1 MFLALREM
9 RRAKARFGLLMAAVA
24 LLVFLI
30 LVQQALQ
37 TSLIT
42 SFVGAIER
50 QSAPVLVF
58 SVDGQ
63 RALQGSVISPE
74 LEQAVRDV
82 PEVAESGRIGQGTFT
97 VEVDGEGDAGSDGSE
112 AAIIGY
118 EAEDLGAP
126 EELSG
131 GRLPE
136 TAGEAVGSA
145 GDFAVGDT
153 VQVVAGDGGPELT
166 VVGVAEDAQIQVSPT
181 LFVAWPDY
189 EAAALADNPDA
200 TVIPP
205 SAMAVRPVD
214 GVTDD
219 ELTAAINAVDEE
231 ADALTRAEA
240 AEEAPGVGE
249 VRMSFQVIFLLFALV
264 VPLVSG
270 LFFLIVT
277 FQKSRSLTLLRAVG
291 ASGGVLVRS
300 LLVQVVLVVGGGLVL
315 GTALYALLTRVEVG
329 SLTLRFDVG
338 AVVVWSGLLLG
349 LGLVSALVSARQ
361 VLAIDPVEAT
371 TGGGVR

>member
-37 TSLIT
+37 ASLIT

-74 LEQAVRDV
+74 LEQAVREV

-97 VEVDGEGDAGSDGSE
+97 VEVEGEGDAGADGSE

-118 EAEDLGAP
+118 EADDLGAP
-126 EELSG
+126 EELSE

-136 TAGEAVGSA
+136 APGEAVGSA

-153 VQVVAGDGGPELT
+153 VQVVAGDAGPELT
-166 VVGVAEDAQIQVSPT
+166 VVGLAEDAQIQVSPT

-200 TVIPP
+200 ATIPP
-205 SAMAVRPVD
+205 SAIGVRPVE
-214 GVTDD
+214 GVTDE
-219 ELTAAINAVDEE
+219 ELADRVDAVDDE

-300 LLVQVVLVVGGGLVL
+300 LLVQVVLVVGGGLAI
-315 GTALYALLTRVEVG
+315 GTALYALLTLVEVG

-338 AVVVWSGLLLG
+338 AVAVWSALLLG
-349 LGLVSALVSARQ
+349 LGLISALVSARQ

>member
-1 MFLALREM
+1 
-9 RRAKARFGLLMAAVA
+9 MAAVA

-37 TSLIT
+37 ASLVT

-50 QSAPVLVF
+50 QSAPILVF

-63 RALQGSVISPE
+63 RALQGSAISPE
-74 LEQAVRDV
+74 LEQAVRAV

-97 VEVDGEGDAGSDGSE
+97 VEVDGEGDAGSGSNGSE

-118 EAEDLGAP
+118 ETDDLGAP
-126 EELSG
+126 DELSE

-136 TAGEAVGSA
+136 AEGEAVGSA

-153 VQVVAGDGGPELT
+153 VQIVAGDAGPELT
-166 VVGVAEDAQIQVSPT
+166 VVGLAEDAQIQVSPT

-189 EAAALADNPDA
+189 EAASLADNPDA
-200 TVIPP
+200 ATIPP
-205 SAMAVRPVD
+205 SVIGVRPAD
-214 GVTDD
+214 GVTDE
-219 ELTAAINAVDEE
+219 ELTDRINAVDDE

-300 LLVQVVLVVGGGLVL
+300 LLVQVVLVIGGGLAI
-315 GTALYALLTRVEVG
+315 GTALYALLTLVEVG
-329 SLTLRFDVG
+329 SLTLRFDIG
-338 AVVVWSGLLLG
+338 AVAVWSGLLLV